1 MLVGEQK
8 PKENKT
14 YKRKT
19 IKRMGHHSSGR
30 QTEERRG
37 TMKATGNKP

>member
-30 QTEERRG
+30 EEG
-37 TMKATGNKP
+37 DHEGHGE